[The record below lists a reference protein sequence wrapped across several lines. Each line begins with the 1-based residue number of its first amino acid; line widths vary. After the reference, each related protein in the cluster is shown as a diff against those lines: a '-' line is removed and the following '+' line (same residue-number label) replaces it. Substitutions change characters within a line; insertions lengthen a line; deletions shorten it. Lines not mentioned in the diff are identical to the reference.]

1 MTEPEDNL
9 APDPHSSDEVV
20 VLEAYDDE
28 WPKRAA
34 IEANLL
40 KGAHLPGWQALEHV
54 GSTAIP
60 GMSAK
65 PIIDLA
71 LAVDCDIADPNLL
84 ARLGAMG
91 YRHLGDFGLPGR
103 EFFRKGQPTNVH
115 LHVVRVGSEHWKAWI
130 RLRDFLRASPTWL
143 ERYQE
148 EKLRLASTYRQN
160 RAAYT
165 LAKGEI
171 VRQILDA
178 AEELNF

>member
-1 MTEPEDNL
+1 MTESEDNQ
-9 APDPHSSDEVV
+9 AVDPHSSDDIVF
-20 VLEAYDDE
+20 LQPYDDD

-34 IEANLL
+34 TEATLLKEANL
-40 KGAHLPGWQALEHV
+40 PGWRTVEHV

-71 LAVDCDIADPNLL
+71 LAVDCDIIDPNLL
-84 ARLGAMG
+84 AGLSAIG
-91 YRHLGDFGLPGR
+91 YRHLGNFGLPGR
-103 EFFRKGQPTNVH
+103 EFFRKGQPTNIH
-115 LHVVRVGSEHWKAWI
+115 LHVVRVGSEHWDAWM
-130 RLRDFLRASPTWL
+130 RLRDFLRSNPTWL